1 MTNGLKRMFFM
12 KEKKTL
18 ILKEKNSIFYENI
31 VKNVIVFNG
40 YPCKNVT
47 KYFSYFSIS
56 ENSASFSFFQ
66 KKTPIFVTARGF
78 APPPHLRTGP

>member
-18 ILKEKNSIFYENI
+18 ILKEKNSIFNENI

-56 ENSASFSFFQ
+56 ENSASFSFFRKNTYFRYGQ
-66 KKTPIFVTARGF
+66 GVC
-78 APPPHLRTGP
+78 PPPHLRTGP